1 MKLNR
6 ACVQVSRT
14 LCRPDI
20 WFRSVD
26 DLLNFINKEADQKE
40 GAHKRAKRPPQPIY
54 QRFRASVS
62 SKPPLVNETTD
73 SPDSVSS
80 EADSETETEELVSS
94 QEGVT
99 SSDEEGDVIAE
110 VAAPER
116 LAVSV
121 PEEDDGEWQ
130 VGVRFWVGLLLSL

>member
-1 MKLNR
+1 M
-6 ACVQVSRT
+6 
-14 LCRPDI
+14 
-20 WFRSVD
+20 D

-62 SKPPLVNETTD
+62 SKPPLVNETPE
-73 SPDSVSS
+73 SPESVSS
-80 EADSETETEELVSS
+80 EADSETESEEPASS

-116 LAVSV
+116 LAVNV

-130 VGVRFWVGLLLSL
+130 VGALFWVGLLLSL